1 MFFCF
6 PGSISNVE
14 DGGWTCKDG
23 SKAERDTEKRVVV
36 SGVVGASSSV
46 TSIQV
51 ANLLRLFKIP
61 QVWQV
66 NQKISIHS
74 VLELQISFFSTS
86 PELSNKQRF
95 EYFSRTIP
103 SDHFQTLAMA
113 ELVKLFGWKYI
124 SVVYE
129 ESSYGVK
136 VLLYPR
142 ARVLGSS
149 TCFCN
154 PAIPPPC

>member
-6 PGSISNVE
+6 PGSISNIE

-113 ELVKLFGWKYI
+113 ELVKLFDWKYI

-136 VLLYPR
+136 VLYLEWGLILTY
-142 ARVLGSS
+142 LWDG
-149 TCFCN
+149 
-154 PAIPPPC
+154 IKD